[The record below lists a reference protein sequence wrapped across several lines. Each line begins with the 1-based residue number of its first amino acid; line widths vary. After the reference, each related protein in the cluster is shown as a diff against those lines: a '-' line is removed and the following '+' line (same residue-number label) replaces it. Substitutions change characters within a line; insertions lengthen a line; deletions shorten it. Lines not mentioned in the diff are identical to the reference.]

1 MVRPII
7 LAILLSGCVVRATE
21 ARDATLH
28 FHPTLDELRT
38 APAAQPGAPPAPR
51 AVAARLVFHNIA
63 SAYPQPI
70 GLDYDDSSILRK
82 VTGVQW
88 SNGELEHALAGALPE
103 ALVGGDGAVVH
114 VDGAVVNLAIYRVS
128 NAVYGRAL
136 FDLRIA
142 RDGNEVYAVRYT
154 ASRSGSDRDQLFAAL
169 AADLTTQVT
178 RDERLASKLAGG
190 KS

>member
-7 LAILLSGCVVRATE
+7 IAMLLSGCVVRATE
-21 ARDATLH
+21 GRDATLH

-38 APAAQPGAPPAPR
+38 APPVQPGAPPAARP
-51 AVAARLVFHNIA
+51 VAAQLVFHDVA

-70 GLDYDDSSILRK
+70 GLDYDDSGILRK

-88 SNGELEHALAGALPE
+88 SNGELEHALTRVLPA
-103 ALVGGDGAVVH
+103 ALVGGTGPVAH
-114 VDGAVVNLAIYRVS
+114 VDGAVVNLAIYRVG
-128 NAVYGRAL
+128 NVVYGRAL

-154 ASRSGSDRDQLFAAL
+154 ASRSGPDRDQLFSAL
-169 AADLTTQVT
+169 AADLTAQVT
-178 RDERLASKLAGG
+178 RDEQLASKLAGG
-190 KS
+190 AS